1 MRARGAELKRM
12 DKDREL
18 PVVVRLICGG
28 LAGGISQT
36 GKSDT
41 LDLILKL
48 LHSVQLLQLWS
59 PCIFS
64 TNHNIASNEEYKG
77 KTDLTK

>member
-36 GKSDT
+36 GKSYFFSNCKVRYFRFDSQTAT
-41 LDLILKL
+41 L
-48 LHSVQLLQLWS
+48 
-59 PCIFS
+59 S
-64 TNHNIASNEEYKG
+64 TTTS
-77 KTDLTK
+77 TDLTK